1 MPARRTRS
9 LDTRLLQAAASDDC
23 ATAVRLLAAG
33 ELVAVPT
40 ETVYGLAAD
49 ARQPQAVLKIFA
61 AKDRPRSHPL
71 IVHLDSADRLAQ
83 WAAHIPPAA
92 HALAQAF
99 WPGPLT
105 LLLHKAPWVDST
117 VTGGLD
123 TIALR
128 VPDHPVLL
136 RVITSLGSGIAA
148 PSANP
153 HKRLSPTSAAQVMS
167 GLSGR
172 IAAVLDGGPCKV
184 GLESTIV
191 DLTGDTVRILR
202 SGPIT
207 REQLQ
212 DVLGQ
217 PVELPARHDVSV
229 PGNMQV
235 HYQPHAPL
243 HLLSR
248 AQLLGYIETHPQE
261 QLAALFHGAAP
272 ASLAAGVRLHHQSL
286 PLEKEG
292 YARELYQRLHALDS
306 LQPGRILL
314 ESPPHEEAWLDVHD
328 RLSRAA
334 TPLPTP

>member
-1 MPARRTRS
+1 
-9 LDTRLLQAAASDDC
+9 LDTRLLHATSAADC
-23 ATAVRLLAAG
+23 ATAVQLLAQG

-49 ARQPQAVLKIFA
+49 ARQPQAVMKIFA

-71 IVHLDSADRLAQ
+71 IVHLDSADKLSQ
-83 WAAHIPPAA
+83 WAQRIPPAA
-92 HALAQAF
+92 QSLAKAF

-105 LLLHKAPWVDST
+105 LLLHKAPHVDST

-136 RVITSLGSGIAA
+136 QIIAALGSGIAA

-153 HKRLSPTSAAQVMS
+153 HKRLSPTSAAQVMGS
-167 GLSGR
+167 LTGR
-172 IAAVLDGGPCKV
+172 IAAVLDGGACKV

-191 DLTGDTVRILR
+191 DLTGDTLRILR

-207 REQLQ
+207 REQLEA
-212 DVLGQ
+212 VLDQ
-217 PVELPARHDVSV
+217 PVELPIRHDISV

-248 AQLLGYIETHPQE
+248 AQLLSYVAGHPE
-261 QLAALFHGAAP
+261 EKLAALFIGAPP
-272 ASLAAGVRLHHQSL
+272 AALANLQQLSL
-286 PLEKEG
+286 PADKAG
-292 YARELYQRLHALDS
+292 YARELYQRLHELDS
-306 LQPGRILL
+306 VQPSRILL
-314 ESPPHEEAWLDVHD
+314 EAPPQDEAWLDVHD

-334 TPLPTP
+334 TALPAARNS

>member
-1 MPARRTRS
+1 MLHAGN
-9 LDTRLLQAAASDDC
+9 AADC
-23 ATAVRLLAAG
+23 DTAVRLLAQG

-49 ARQPQAVLKIFA
+49 ARQPAAVQKIFT
-61 AKDRPRSHPL
+61 AKQRPRSHPL

-83 WAAHIPPAA
+83 WAARIPPAA
-92 HALAQAF
+92 QQLAAAF

-105 LLLHKAPWVDST
+105 LLLHKAADVDST

-128 VPDHPVLL
+128 VPDHPVLQQ
-136 RVITSLGSGIAA
+136 IIAALGSGLAA

-153 HKRLSPTSAAQVMS
+153 HKRLSPTSAAQVLDCL
-167 GLSGR
+167 GGR
-172 IAAVLDGGPCKV
+172 IAAVLDGEPCKV

-191 DLTGDTVRILR
+191 DLTGNEVRILR

-207 REQLQ
+207 REQLEA
-212 DVLGQ
+212 VLGQ
-217 PVELPARHDVSV
+217 PVALPLRHEASV

-243 HLLSR
+243 HLLPR
-248 AQLLGYIETHPQE
+248 AQMLAYAKEHPGTALG
-261 QLAALFHGAAP
+261 LLFHGAVP
-272 ASLAAGVRLHHQSL
+272 AHLTTPPALHCMAL
-286 PLEKEG
+286 PQDKAG
-292 YARELYQRLHALDS
+292 YARELYQRLYELDR
-306 LQPGRILL
+306 LHPTRILL
-314 ESPPHEEAWLDVHD
+314 EAPPEGDAWLDVHD

-334 TPLPTP
+334 TPLPANAG